1 MRQWLVTDAQQDNEF
16 KAITRNG
23 AGEVI
28 LSEDRAVI
36 RFPLN
41 NRQASPFFF
50 RLGPDGWM
58 LDFAAM
64 HRSLGFNHKN
74 QWFFRSPEHD
84 FMFAFNDMVLDRN
97 GFPHKRP

>member
-1 MRQWLVTDAQQDNEF
+1 M
-16 KAITRNG
+16 
-23 AGEVI
+23 
-28 LSEDRAVI
+28 
-36 RFPLN
+36 
-41 NRQASPFFF
+41 
-50 RLGPDGWM
+50 GPDGWM

-74 QWFFRSPEHD
+74 QWFFRSPEND

>member
-1 MRQWLVTDAQQDNEF
+1 MVGDR
-16 KAITRNG
+16 RP
-23 AGEVI
+23 AGQRIQSHHPKRSGRCHSIGRPGGDSVSAEQSAGFTI
-28 LSEDRAVI
+28 
-36 RFPLN
+36 
-41 NRQASPFFF
+41 FF

-64 HRSLGFNHKN
+64 HRGLGFNHKN

>member
-1 MRQWLVTDAQQDNEF
+1 MRQWLVTDAQQDNEL

-28 LSEDRAVI
+28 LLEDRAVI
-36 RFPLN
+36 RFPLS

-50 RLGPDGWM
+50 RQGPDGWM

-64 HRSLGFNHKN
+64 SRSLGFNHKN
-74 QWFFRSPEHD
+74 QWFFRTPEHD
-84 FMFAFNDMVLDRN
+84 FMFAFNDMVFDRN
-97 GFPHKRP
+97 GFHHKRP